1 MFFFFFFKS
10 LTFLT
15 FCIFLCSKNLFFLF
29 LIFHSD
35 ERHRPDTSDTIRGSR
50 PGTSTSKNSS
60 RPSTRATVDYGFYQT
75 IDDDTMNV
83 PYDGEHQQDEEEPP
97 TPRLRGNNR
106 NNENNGRN
114 EEQRINTEI
123 ENPEEEEYQRMNEY
137 QEQQN
142 RGGRS
147 PNQNHAQVGFQQD
160 QHQQQHQQQQ
170 PHEMERMSRPDT
182 ASELRRRLTAP
193 MVVNDIDEP
202 IENLVVGAA
211 MQTYIHEKDTG
222 VTTENAFDTF
232 IERLLEFP
240 KGPAGERDRRNL
252 VRERTRGMLRWV
264 KPYLVTLRKQNLLT
278 IRSIVDLGRPI
289 EALALPIPIQE
300 KLREVIGNMLPHSTA
315 SIGFDKRF
323 QRSKLDSIGRPPPP
337 ADILDF
343 ETGVTPAD
351 QFYSSHTIH
360 VDYASEFKDRPTRKR
375 WPGSKIQVYPIAAME
390 SDYGK

>member
-1 MFFFFFFKS
+1 
-10 LTFLT
+10 
-15 FCIFLCSKNLFFLF
+15 
-29 LIFHSD
+29 
-35 ERHRPDTSDTIRGSR
+35 
-50 PGTSTSKNSS
+50 
-60 RPSTRATVDYGFYQT
+60 
-75 IDDDTMNV
+75 MNV
-83 PYDGEHQQDEEEPP
+83 PYDGEHQQHQQDEEEPP

-106 NNENNGRN
+106 NNGNNGRN

-160 QHQQQHQQQQ
+160 QQPHHQQQHQQQQHQQHQQQQ

-211 MQTYIHEKDTG
+211 MQTYINEKDTG

-351 QFYSSHTIH
+351 QFYASHTIH

>member
-1 MFFFFFFKS
+1 MFQKS
-10 LTFLT
+10 
-15 FCIFLCSKNLFFLF
+15 FFLF
-29 LIFHSD
+29 LTFKLIFHLNVD

-83 PYDGEHQQDEEEPP
+83 PYDGEHQQHQQDEEEPP

-106 NNENNGRN
+106 NNGRN

-123 ENPEEEEYQRMNEY
+123 ENPEEEEYQRTNEY

-160 QHQQQHQQQQ
+160 QQPHHQQHQQHQQQQQQQ

-211 MQTYIHEKDTG
+211 MQTYINEKDTG

-240 KGPAGERDRRNL
+240 KGPAGERNRRNL

>member
-1 MFFFFFFKS
+1 MVSVFFLFFQNFFFFQKFNFS
-10 LTFLT
+10 NFLY
-15 FCIFLCSKNLFFLF
+15 FPCSKNLFFLF

-83 PYDGEHQQDEEEPP
+83 PYDGEHQQHQQDEEEPP

-160 QHQQQHQQQQ
+160 QHQQPHHQQQHQQHQQQHQ
-170 PHEMERMSRPDT
+170 HQHRHQQ
-182 ASELRRRLTAP
+182 AFFFAP
-193 MVVNDIDEP
+193 
-202 IENLVVGAA
+202 
-211 MQTYIHEKDTG
+211 
-222 VTTENAFDTF
+222 F
-232 IERLLEFP
+232 
-240 KGPAGERDRRNL
+240 
-252 VRERTRGMLRWV
+252 
-264 KPYLVTLRKQNLLT
+264 
-278 IRSIVDLGRPI
+278 
-289 EALALPIPIQE
+289 
-300 KLREVIGNMLPHSTA
+300 
-315 SIGFDKRF
+315 
-323 QRSKLDSIGRPPPP
+323 PP
-337 ADILDF
+337 A
-343 ETGVTPAD
+343 
-351 QFYSSHTIH
+351 
-360 VDYASEFKDRPTRKR
+360 R
-375 WPGSKIQVYPIAAME
+375 WPGWARRSSQLRPGSPWSAVCPRRTAWSKTQMWDG
-390 SDYGK
+390 S

>member
-1 MFFFFFFKS
+1 MYFP
-10 LTFLT
+10 
-15 FCIFLCSKNLFFLF
+15 CSKNLFFLF

-83 PYDGEHQQDEEEPP
+83 PYDGEHQQHQQDEEEPP

-160 QHQQQHQQQQ
+160 QQPHHQQQHQQHQQQHQ

-351 QFYSSHTIH
+351 QFYASHTIH